1 MVSIDSSVLE
11 ITFSDNFFILI
22 RRTWSKYQGFGSDC
36 GSSVDSDFLGF
47 SSSGEKDL
55 RVKMRDND
63 RYFII
68 LDFYKK
74 NVFEDIKSMLFF
86 MFDF

>member
-74 NVFEDIKSMLFF
+74 NFLEILRVYYF
-86 MFDF
+86 

>member
-22 RRTWSKYQGFGSDC
+22 RRTWSKYQGLGSDC

-74 NVFEDIKSMLFF
+74 KFLEILRVCYF
-86 MFDF
+86 